1 MSKQAE
7 IKKII
12 GLGIMLLPMISI
24 AATDNASAP
33 ATTPAAA
40 STTAPTNTPNEMSKD
55 EWLSKIKMVVSEPI
69 CKGFMDDASI
79 SARLK
84 EQDINYEKCVGLI
97 PAIADSC
104 QKKFYDSLPAMMNQE
119 SASTWG
125 RKIGECIG
133 GDFAVSYLYP
143 KADSTATPATA
154 PVTAPAT
161 APESAAPATT
171 PAQ

>member
-1 MSKQAE
+1 MSKQLE
-7 IKKII
+7 LNKII
-12 GLGIMLLPMISI
+12 GLGILLVPMMSF
-24 AATDNASAP
+24 AAEGDSSMPASAP
-33 ATTPAAA
+33 ATAPATAPAAA
-40 STTAPTNTPNEMSKD
+40 ANEMPKD
-55 EWLSKIKMVVSEPI
+55 EWLSKVKMVVSEPI
-69 CKGFMDDASI
+69 CKGFMDDPSI

-84 EQDINYEKCVGLI
+84 EQGITFEKCVGLI

-104 QKKFYDSLPAMMNQE
+104 QKKFYDSLPAMMNQD

-143 KADSTATPATA
+143 KANSSAPAPMESAPTP
-154 PVTAPAT
+154 APAT
-161 APESAAPATT
+161 TSTPATT